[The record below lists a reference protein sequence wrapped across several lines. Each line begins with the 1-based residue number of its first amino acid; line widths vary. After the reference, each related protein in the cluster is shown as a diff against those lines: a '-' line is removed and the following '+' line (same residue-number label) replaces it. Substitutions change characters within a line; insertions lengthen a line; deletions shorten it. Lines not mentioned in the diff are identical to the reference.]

1 MAKDESRRDRWVK
14 ASQRL
19 RNAFQMAAVSCYMMV
34 LFAQPAAAAD
44 TMWTRFST
52 IIADVYGELV
62 GISTIV
68 AVTAAAV
75 ALLVRM
81 ISRNERAVA
90 EATSWLNRLLPDSRK
105 SKIKPEEDMSVKNKI
120 LSLTASLLLL
130 TMLTLPAGA
139 VSLDV
144 TDPDAMLPVDI
155 ILDQDNKEIRKVYD
169 LSPNTDP
176 STLPMGQFERDGL
189 LYDCTDVLRE
199 VIIGSET
206 QVITQEEK
214 VDSDKKDMDTILS
227 LLPQEKEVTTEEG
240 FTGTLTL
247 DLDSIKTEAAGYG
260 SSTQPVTATR
270 TYPNLA
276 NQDLNHL
283 PKSITEGGR
292 TLTLQDVQWQT
303 DNTYNADD
311 YEIGDRFTAVCTYG
325 GSKTVSYVTGYTTT
339 ANYSGEVYRTG
350 VTVIRYTVIFTGTP
364 MEPVAEEQSQ
374 SGGLNWLMVA
384 LPALAAL
391 GAGTGGTY
399 FFMKRKERKMYEEL
413 AESNDAAAGHHSDD
427 GDPGTGGGV

>member
-1 MAKDESRRDRWVK
+1 
-14 ASQRL
+14 
-19 RNAFQMAAVSCYMMV
+19 
-34 LFAQPAAAAD
+34 
-44 TMWTRFST
+44 
-52 IIADVYGELV
+52 
-62 GISTIV
+62 
-68 AVTAAAV
+68 
-75 ALLVRM
+75 
-81 ISRNERAVA
+81 
-90 EATSWLNRLLPDSRK
+90 
-105 SKIKPEEDMSVKNKI
+105 MSVKNKF
-120 LSLTASLLLL
+120 LFVTASLLLL
-130 TMLTLPAGA
+130 TMLTLPASA
-139 VSLDV
+139 SSVDV

-155 ILDQDNKEIRKVYD
+155 ILDQENREIRKVYD

-176 STLPMGQFERDGL
+176 STLPMGQFERDGF

-206 QVITQEEK
+206 QAITQEES

-227 LLPQEKEVTTEEG
+227 LLPQKKDVTTEDG
-240 FTGTLTL
+240 FSGTLTL

-292 TLTLQDVQWQT
+292 TLQLQDVQWQT

-325 GSKTVSYVTGYTTT
+325 GSKTVSYVTGYTTK
-339 ANYSGEVYRTG
+339 ANYTGEVYRTG

-364 MEPVAEEQSQ
+364 VEPAAEEQSQ
-374 SGGLNWLMVA
+374 NGGLNWVMVA
-384 LPALAAL
+384 LPVLAAL

-399 FFMKRKERKMYEEL
+399 LIMRRKERKTYEEL
-413 AESNDAAAGHHSDD
+413 AESNAAAAGCHSDD
-427 GDPGTGGGV
+427 GDSGAGGGV

>member
-1 MAKDESRRDRWVK
+1 M
-14 ASQRL
+14 
-19 RNAFQMAAVSCYMMV
+19 
-34 LFAQPAAAAD
+34 
-44 TMWTRFST
+44 
-52 IIADVYGELV
+52 
-62 GISTIV
+62 
-68 AVTAAAV
+68 
-75 ALLVRM
+75 
-81 ISRNERAVA
+81 
-90 EATSWLNRLLPDSRK
+90 
-105 SKIKPEEDMSVKNKI
+105 
-120 LSLTASLLLL
+120 
-130 TMLTLPAGA
+130 
-139 VSLDV
+139 
-144 TDPDAMLPVDI
+144 
-155 ILDQDNKEIRKVYD
+155 YD

-189 LYDCTDVLRE
+189 LYTCTDVLRE

-413 AESNDAAAGHHSDD
+413 AESNDAAAGRHSDD
-427 GDPGTGGGV
+427 GDPGAGGGV

>member
-1 MAKDESRRDRWVK
+1 
-14 ASQRL
+14 
-19 RNAFQMAAVSCYMMV
+19 
-34 LFAQPAAAAD
+34 
-44 TMWTRFST
+44 
-52 IIADVYGELV
+52 
-62 GISTIV
+62 
-68 AVTAAAV
+68 
-75 ALLVRM
+75 
-81 ISRNERAVA
+81 
-90 EATSWLNRLLPDSRK
+90 
-105 SKIKPEEDMSVKNKI
+105 MSVKNKI

-303 DNTYNADD
+303 DNTANLDGYAVADR
-311 YEIGDRFTAVCTYG
+311 YTAVATYT
-325 GSKTVSYVTGYTTT
+325 GSATSSYVKGYTVTADYVGTVSRIALNRVRYV
-339 ANYSGEVYRTG
+339 A
-350 VTVIRYTVIFTGTP
+350 IFEGTP
-364 MEPVAEEQSQ
+364 IQPTEPAET
-374 SGGLNWLMVA
+374 
-384 LPALAAL
+384 PATASAFRWSYVLIPI
-391 GAGTGGTY
+391 GIV
-399 FFMKRKERKMYEEL
+399 
-413 AESNDAAAGHHSDD
+413 AAAGA
-427 GDPGTGGGV
+427 GVGGALLVKHRKENADEEDAE

>member
-1 MAKDESRRDRWVK
+1 
-14 ASQRL
+14 
-19 RNAFQMAAVSCYMMV
+19 
-34 LFAQPAAAAD
+34 
-44 TMWTRFST
+44 
-52 IIADVYGELV
+52 
-62 GISTIV
+62 
-68 AVTAAAV
+68 
-75 ALLVRM
+75 
-81 ISRNERAVA
+81 
-90 EATSWLNRLLPDSRK
+90 
-105 SKIKPEEDMSVKNKI
+105 MSVKNKI

-214 VDSDKKDMDTILS
+214 VDSDKKDMNTILS

-270 TYPNLA
+270 TSTICRKASL
-276 NQDLNHL
+276 
-283 PKSITEGGR
+283 R
-292 TLTLQDVQWQT
+292 
-303 DNTYNADD
+303 AD
-311 YEIGDRFTAVCTYG
+311 G
-325 GSKTVSYVTGYTTT
+325 
-339 ANYSGEVYRTG
+339 
-350 VTVIRYTVIFTGTP
+350 P
-364 MEPVAEEQSQ
+364 
-374 SGGLNWLMVA
+374 
-384 LPALAAL
+384 
-391 GAGTGGTY
+391 
-399 FFMKRKERKMYEEL
+399 
-413 AESNDAAAGHHSDD
+413 
-427 GDPGTGGGV
+427 

>member
-1 MAKDESRRDRWVK
+1 
-14 ASQRL
+14 
-19 RNAFQMAAVSCYMMV
+19 
-34 LFAQPAAAAD
+34 
-44 TMWTRFST
+44 
-52 IIADVYGELV
+52 
-62 GISTIV
+62 
-68 AVTAAAV
+68 
-75 ALLVRM
+75 
-81 ISRNERAVA
+81 
-90 EATSWLNRLLPDSRK
+90 
-105 SKIKPEEDMSVKNKI
+105 MSVKKKI

-139 VSLDV
+139 VSLDM
-144 TDPDAMLPVDI
+144 TDPDTMLPVDI

-325 GSKTVSYVTGYTTT
+325 GSKTVSYVAGYTTT

-413 AESNDAAAGHHSDD
+413 AESNDAAAGRHSDD
-427 GDPGTGGGV
+427 GDTGAGGGV

>member
-1 MAKDESRRDRWVK
+1 
-14 ASQRL
+14 
-19 RNAFQMAAVSCYMMV
+19 
-34 LFAQPAAAAD
+34 
-44 TMWTRFST
+44 
-52 IIADVYGELV
+52 
-62 GISTIV
+62 
-68 AVTAAAV
+68 
-75 ALLVRM
+75 
-81 ISRNERAVA
+81 
-90 EATSWLNRLLPDSRK
+90 
-105 SKIKPEEDMSVKNKI
+105 MSVKNKI

-325 GSKTVSYVTGYTTT
+325 GSKTVSYVTGYEIVVL
-339 ANYSGEVYRTG
+339 YDGEQHLARLLQPQEDLRYIFVLPNIHMAQEL
-350 VTVIRYTVIFTGTP
+350 VLPSVPCLFATVDYNGQEVPDVRFYT
-364 MEPVAEEQSQ
+364 ESE
-374 SGGLNWLMVA
+374 GGRD
-384 LPALAAL
+384 
-391 GAGTGGTY
+391 GA
-399 FFMKRKERKMYEEL
+399 
-413 AESNDAAAGHHSDD
+413 
-427 GDPGTGGGV
+427 V